1 MNHKQIIYN
10 NAVFSYYT
18 SGNGKPV
25 LLMHGF
31 AEDHSIWSHQI
42 QSLSEKYYVITPDLM
57 GTNKSTSL
65 EKEKVSIVDY
75 AMAIK
80 EIIIAEQIDKLIMI
94 GHSMGG
100 YITLAYYKLYPE
112 DLVAIGLVHSTIFAD
127 DHLKKEIRSKAI
139 DFIRE
144 YGSNA
149 FLKTSI
155 SGLFHDIQ
163 KHELDIKHMIQKS
176 DCISEKSLIQ
186 YYQAMRERPDQ
197 SQLLSESKIP
207 VMYIAGIHDQAV
219 PFSVSQKQF
228 HVSRISYV
236 KILKKSAHMG
246 MIEETEN
253 VNRYLSFFI
262 DNQHIK

>member
-1 MNHKQIIYN
+1 MNYKQIIYK

-18 SGNGKPV
+18 SGRGKPV

-42 QSLSEKYYVITPDLM
+42 QSLSEKYYVIAPDLF
-57 GTNKSTSL
+57 GTNKSAHL
-65 EKEKVSIVDY
+65 EREKISIVDY
-75 AMAIK
+75 ATAIK

-100 YITLAYYKLYPE
+100 YITIAYYKLYSE
-112 DLVAIGLVHSTIFAD
+112 DLIAIGLVHSSIFAD
-127 DHLKKEIRSKAI
+127 DEIKKELRSRAI

-144 YGSNA
+144 NGSKA

-155 SGLFHDIQ
+155 PGLFHDIQ
-163 KHELDIKHMIQKS
+163 KHESDIKHLIQKS

-186 YYQAMRERPDQ
+186 QYQAMRERPDQ

-207 VMYIAGIHDQAV
+207 VMYIAGINDQAV

-228 HVSRISYV
+228 HVSPISYV
-236 KILKKSAHMG
+236 KLLKKSAHMG

-253 VNRYLSFFI
+253 VNSYLSFFI
-262 DNQHIK
+262 DNQYLK

>member
-1 MNHKQIIYN
+1 MNYKQIIYN

-18 SGNGKPV
+18 SGRGKPV

-31 AEDHSIWSHQI
+31 AEDHSIWYHQI
-42 QSLSEKYYVITPDLM
+42 QSLSEKYYIITPDLF
-57 GTNKSTSL
+57 GTNKSTYL
-65 EKEKVSIVDY
+65 EKEKVSMVDY

-100 YITLAYYKLYPE
+100 YITLAYYKLYSE
-112 DLVAIGLVHSTIFAD
+112 DLKAMGLVHSSIFAD
-127 DHLKKEIRSKAI
+127 DHLKKDMRSKAI

-144 YGSNA
+144 YGSKA

-155 SGLFHDIQ
+155 PGLFHDIQ
-163 KHELDIKHMIQKS
+163 KHKLDINHIIQKS

-197 SQLLSESKIP
+197 SELLIESKIP
-207 VMYIAGIHDQAV
+207 VLYIAGIHDQAV

-228 HVSRISYV
+228 HVSPISYI
-236 KILKKSAHMG
+236 KMLKKSSHMG

-253 VNRYLSFFI
+253 INSYLSFFI
-262 DNQHIK
+262 NNQY